1 MIWQDL
7 VNAAFEGGMCFAIVP
22 SVLKLRRDKEVRG
35 FHWFHIAFPT
45 AWGFW
50 NLYYYPFLGQSASF
64 WAGLAVVSINVL
76 YLSMIAYY
84 LRRPGG
90 RKSDV

>member
-7 VNAAFEGGMCFAIVP
+7 VNASFEGAMALAIWP
-22 SVLKLRRDKEVRG
+22 SIWRLWRDKVVRG
-35 FHWFHIAFPT
+35 FHWFTISVPT

-50 NLYYYPFLGQSASF
+50 NLYYYPWLGQHASF
-64 WAGLAVVSINVL
+64 TAGLMVVTSNVV
-76 YLSMIAYY
+76 YLSMLAYY

-90 RKSDV
+90 RKRDP